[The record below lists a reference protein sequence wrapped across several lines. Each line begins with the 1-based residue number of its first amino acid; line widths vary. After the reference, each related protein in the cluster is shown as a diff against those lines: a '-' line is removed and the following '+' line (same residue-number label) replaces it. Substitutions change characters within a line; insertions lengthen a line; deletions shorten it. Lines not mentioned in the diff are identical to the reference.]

1 MTITPTFGKL
11 SAFCRH
17 RGGMAA
23 LEFAFILPLL
33 LILLLGAVGTF
44 DLYKADRAA
53 SVAANTVIDLTARQ
67 AVMNDTIRDTLF
79 AAGQGLVGRYNSG
92 SGISMT
98 LASIVQDPDDGL
110 EVAWSESTGSGSTI
124 TDADISS
131 LDLPTIPNNES
142 IIYIRLSSN
151 YAPMFGSGLT
161 FEREAVRRPRYVAAI
176 AYDD

>member
-1 MTITPTFGKL
+1 
-11 SAFCRH
+11 
-17 RGGMAA
+17 
-23 LEFAFILPLL
+23 
-33 LILLLGAVGTF
+33 
-44 DLYKADRAA
+44 
-53 SVAANTVIDLTARQ
+53 
-67 AVMNDTIRDTLF
+67 
-79 AAGQGLVGRYNSG
+79 
-92 SGISMT
+92 
-98 LASIVQDPDDGL
+98 DDGL